1 MQRSKADLSS
11 QGTAKIAHLNSD
23 PLIHTNTFWIS
34 EDFPLPLPPKSGPLY
49 GQGTGLSG
57 LSEQTSLS

>member
-11 QGTAKIAHLNSD
+11 QATAKIAHLNSD

-34 EDFPLPLPPKSGPLY
+34 EDFPLPSPQSLV
-49 GQGTGLSG
+49 LSMARA
-57 LSEQTSLS
+57 QD